1 MLIVSCENWER
12 NIIVVKD
19 PKSNTELV
27 KLLKK
32 GDMKAF
38 DIIYK
43 KYSRRLY
50 GFVFLYVKQD
60 ADTEEIVQDV
70 FIKIWKS
77 RTKIDV
83 YSSFESFL
91 FTIAH
96 NATVNLLK
104 KRATEQKYVEHVKSL
119 QIINESYELTDEIHY
134 KELKQK
140 FLGLVDELS
149 PRQKEIFQL
158 SREEGLNNK
167 EIADKLGIS
176 IQTVKNHLVTTLSF
190 LRNKFDNGL
199 LISGLFIS
207 LFL

>member
-1 MLIVSCENWER
+1 MKVT
-12 NIIVVKD
+12 KT
-19 PKSNTELV
+19 NTELV

-43 KYSRRLY
+43 KYSKRLY
-50 GFVFLYVKQD
+50 GFVFRYVKQE

-77 RTKIDV
+77 REKIDV

-119 QIINESYELTDEIHY
+119 QNLEKAYELTDEIHY

-140 FLGLVDELS
+140 LQGFLNELS

-158 SREEGLNNK
+158 SREEGLSNT
-167 EIADKLGIS
+167 EIAKKLGIS
-176 IQTVKNHLVTTLSF
+176 VQTVKNHLVTALSF
-190 LRNKFDNGL
+190 LKSKLDNGL

>member
-1 MLIVSCENWER
+1 VIISFENWQR
-12 NIIVVKD
+12 DRSVVKD
-19 PKSNTELV
+19 TKSNTELV
-27 KLLKK
+27 RLLKR

-38 DIIYK
+38 DIIYE

-50 GFVFLYVKQD
+50 GFVFRYVKQD

-96 NATVNLLK
+96 NAMVNLLK
-104 KRATEQKYVEHVKSL
+104 KRVTEQKYVEHVKSL
-119 QIINESYELTDEIHY
+119 QVINESYELTDEIHY
-134 KELKQK
+134 KELEQK
-140 FLGLVDELS
+140 FLGLLDELS

-158 SREEGLNNK
+158 SREEGLSNK

-190 LRNKFDNGL
+190 LKNKLDNGL
-199 LISGLFIS
+199 LISGLFTS

>member
-1 MLIVSCENWER
+1 MESTN
-12 NIIVVKD
+12 
-19 PKSNTELV
+19 SNTELI

-50 GFVFLYVKQD
+50 GFIFRYVKQE
-60 ADTEEIVQDV
+60 ADTEEIVQEV

-77 RTKIDV
+77 RDKLDI

-91 FTIAH
+91 FTISH

-104 KRATEQKYVEHVKSL
+104 KRATEQKYLEHVKSL
-119 QIINESYELTDEIHY
+119 QHVNETYELTDEIHY
-134 KELKQK
+134 NELKQK
-140 FLGLVDELS
+140 FHGLLNELT
-149 PRQKEIFQL
+149 PRQKEIFEL
-158 SREEGLNNK
+158 SREEGLSHK
-167 EIADKLGIS
+167 EIAEKLGIS
-176 IQTVKNHLVTTLSF
+176 TNTVKNHLVTTLTF
-190 LRNKFDNGL
+190 LKSKLDNGFI
-199 LISGLFIS
+199 ISGMFVS

>member
-1 MLIVSCENWER
+1 MNVT
-12 NIIVVKD
+12 KT
-19 PKSNTELV
+19 NTELV

-32 GDMKAF
+32 GDMVAF

-43 KYSRRLY
+43 KYSKRLY
-50 GFVFLYVKQD
+50 GFVFRYVKQE
-60 ADTEEIVQDV
+60 ADTQEIVQEV

-77 RTKIDV
+77 REKIDG

-96 NATVNLLK
+96 NSTVNLLK
-104 KRATEQKYVEHVKSL
+104 KRATEQKYIEHVKSL
-119 QIINESYELTDEIHY
+119 QIINESYELIDEIHY

-140 FLGLVDELS
+140 LQGLLNELS

-158 SREEGLNNK
+158 SREEGLNNT
-167 EIADKLGIS
+167 EIAKKLGIS
-176 IQTVKNHLVTTLSF
+176 GQTVKNHLVTALSF
-190 LRNKFDNGL
+190 LKNKLDNGL
-199 LISGLFIS
+199 LMSGLFIS

>member
-1 MLIVSCENWER
+1 M
-12 NIIVVKD
+12 KD
-19 PKSNTELV
+19 AKSNTELV

-50 GFVFLYVKQD
+50 GFVFRYVKQE
-60 ADTEEIVQDV
+60 ADTEEIVQEV

-77 RTKIDV
+77 HGKISV

-104 KRATEQKYVEHVKSL
+104 KRATEQKYIEHVKSL

-140 FLGLVDELS
+140 FQRMLNELS

-158 SREEGLNNK
+158 SREEGLRNK
-167 EIADKLGIS
+167 EIAKKLGIS
-176 IQTVKNHLVTTLSF
+176 VQTVKNHLVTTLSF
-190 LRNKFDNGL
+190 LKSKLDNGL

>member
-1 MLIVSCENWER
+1 MS
-12 NIIVVKD
+12 
-19 PKSNTELV
+19 
-27 KLLKK
+27 
-32 GDMKAF
+32 AF

-50 GFVFLYVKQD
+50 GFVFRYTKQE
-60 ADTEEIVQDV
+60 ADTEEIVQEV
-70 FIKIWKS
+70 FIKIWQS
-77 RTKIDV
+77 RDKINI

-104 KRATEQKYVEHVKSL
+104 KRATEHKYVEHVKSL
-119 QIINESYELTDEIHY
+119 QHIDETYELTDEIHY

-140 FLGLVDELS
+140 FQGLLNELS

-158 SREEGLNNK
+158 SREEGLSHK
-167 EIADKLGIS
+167 EIAEKLGIS
-176 IQTVKNHLVTTLSF
+176 ANTVKNHLVTTLSF
-190 LRNKFDNGL
+190 LKSKLDNGL

>member
-1 MLIVSCENWER
+1 MSN
-12 NIIVVKD
+12 
-19 PKSNTELV
+19 SNTELV

-32 GDMKAF
+32 GDMTAF
-38 DIIYK
+38 DVIYK

-50 GFVFLYVKQD
+50 GFVFRYVKQEAD
-60 ADTEEIVQDV
+60 AEEIVQEV
-70 FIKIWKS
+70 FLKIWKS
-77 RTKIDV
+77 RDNINI

-104 KRATEQKYVEHVKSL
+104 KRATEQKYIEHIKSL
-119 QIINESYELTDEIHY
+119 QYVDETYELTDEIHY
-134 KELKQK
+134 KELKHK
-140 FLGLVDELS
+140 FQNLLNELS

-158 SREEGLNNK
+158 SREEGLSHK
-167 EIADKLGIS
+167 EIAEKLGIS
-176 IQTVKNHLVTTLSF
+176 ANTVKNHLVTTLSF
-190 LRNKFDNGL
+190 LKGKIDNGL

>member
-1 MLIVSCENWER
+1 MIISFENWQR
-12 NIIVVKD
+12 DRSVVKD
-19 PKSNTELV
+19 TKSNTELV
-27 KLLKK
+27 RLLKR

-38 DIIYK
+38 DIIYE

-50 GFVFLYVKQD
+50 GFVFRYVKQD

-104 KRATEQKYVEHVKSL
+104 KRATEQKYIEHVKTL

-134 KELKQK
+134 KELEQK
-140 FLGLVDELS
+140 FLGLLDELS

-158 SREEGLNNK
+158 SREEGLSNK

-190 LRNKFDNGL
+190 LRNKLDNGL
-199 LISGLFIS
+199 LISGLFII

>member
-1 MLIVSCENWER
+1 L
-12 NIIVVKD
+12 KD
-19 PKSNTELV
+19 IKSNTDLL
-27 KLLKK
+27 KLLKN
-32 GDMKAF
+32 GDVRAF
-38 DIIYK
+38 DAIYK
-43 KYSRRLY
+43 KYSRRLF
-50 GFVFLYVKQD
+50 GFVFRYVKQET
-60 ADTEEIVQDV
+60 DTEEIVQEV

-77 RTKIDV
+77 RDKIDV

-119 QIINESYELTDEIHY
+119 QRIEESYELTDEIHY

-140 FLGLVDELS
+140 FQGLLNELS

-158 SREEGLNNK
+158 SREVGLSNK
-167 EIADKLGIS
+167 EIAKKLGIS
-176 IQTVKNHLVTTLSF
+176 VQTVKNHLVSTLSF
-190 LRNKFDNGL
+190 LKSKLNNDL
-199 LISGLFIS
+199 IISGLFIS

>member
-1 MLIVSCENWER
+1 MNETNSNIELI
-12 NIIVVKD
+12 KF
-19 PKSNTELV
+19 
-27 KLLKK
+27 LKK
-32 GDMKAF
+32 DDMKAF

-50 GFVFLYVKQD
+50 GFVFRYIKQE

-83 YSSFESFL
+83 NFSFESFL
-91 FTIAH
+91 FTVAH
-96 NATVNLLK
+96 NATINLLK
-104 KRATEQKYVEHVKSL
+104 KRATEQKYIEYVKSL
-119 QIINESYELTDEIHY
+119 QIINESYELYDEIHY
-134 KELKQK
+134 KELKQE
-140 FLGLVDELS
+140 FQGLVNELS

-158 SREEGLNNK
+158 SREEGLSNK

-190 LRNKFDNGL
+190 FKSKLDNNT

>member
-1 MLIVSCENWER
+1 LKTDGGNLR
-12 NIIVVKD
+12 AVKVT
-19 PKSNTELV
+19 KSNTEFE

-43 KYSRRLY
+43 KYSMRLY
-50 GFVFLYVKQD
+50 GFVFRYVKQE
-60 ADTEEIVQDV
+60 ADTEEIVQEV

-77 RTKIDV
+77 RDKINV

-104 KRATEQKYVEHVKSL
+104 KRATEQKYLDHVKSL
-119 QIINESYELTDEIHY
+119 QHAVQYYELTDEIDY

-140 FLGLVDELS
+140 FQGLLNELS
-149 PRQKEIFQL
+149 PRQKEIFKL
-158 SREEGLNNK
+158 SREKGLNNT
-167 EIADKLGIS
+167 EIAKKLGIS
-176 IQTVKNHLVTTLSF
+176 VQTVKNHLVTTLAF
-190 LRNKFDNGL
+190 LKRKLDNGL
-199 LISGLFIS
+199 LISGLFIV

>member
-1 MLIVSCENWER
+1 MNT
-12 NIIVVKD
+12 N
-19 PKSNTELV
+19 KSNTELLN
-27 KLLKK
+27 LLKN

-50 GFVFLYVKQD
+50 GFVFRYIKQE
-60 ADTEEIVQDV
+60 ADTEGIVQEV
-70 FIKIWKS
+70 FIKIWQS
-77 RTKIDV
+77 RDKINI

-119 QIINESYELTDEIHY
+119 QHVDETYELTDEIHY

-140 FLGLVDELS
+140 FLGLLNELS

-158 SREEGLNNK
+158 SREEGLSNK
-167 EIADKLGIS
+167 EIAEKLGIS
-176 IQTVKNHLVTTLSF
+176 VQTVKNHLVTTLSF
-190 LRNKFDNGL
+190 FKSKLDNGL
-199 LISGLFIS
+199 LVSVLFIS

>member
-1 MLIVSCENWER
+1 VIISFENWQRER
-12 NIIVVKD
+12 SVVKD
-19 PKSNTELV
+19 TKSNTELV

-32 GDMKAF
+32 DDMKAF
-38 DIIYK
+38 DIIYT

-50 GFVFLYVKQD
+50 GFVFRYVKQD

-70 FIKIWKS
+70 FIKIWKV
-77 RTKIDV
+77 RTKINV

-134 KELKQK
+134 KELEQK
-140 FLGLVDELS
+140 FLGLVDKLS
-149 PRQKEIFQL
+149 PRQKEIFLL
-158 SREEGLNNK
+158 SREEGLSNK

-190 LRNKFDNGL
+190 LKNKLDNGV